1 MKYDLDKIK
10 EIYGESSI
18 YEIQDNIE
26 ELISNMKYLSKLGFK
41 DIYDILSTHPYM
53 FLIEEN
59 DFKEKVDK
67 LITELGVEYV
77 EKLDEDTSL
86 WESIYE

>member
-18 YEIQDNIE
+18 YELQDNIE
-26 ELISNMKYLSKLGFK
+26 ELVSNMKYLSKLGFT
-41 DIYDILSTHPYM
+41 DIYDIVSTHPYM
-53 FLIEEN
+53 FLITEEEFQN
-59 DFKEKVDK
+59 KVNILINK
-67 LITELGVEYV
+67 LGIEYI
-77 EKLDEDTSL
+77 EKLEEDTSL

>member
-18 YEIQDNIE
+18 YELEDNIE
-26 ELISNMKYLSKLGFK
+26 ELISNMKYLSSLGFS

-53 FLIEEN
+53 FLINEV
-59 DFKEKVDK
+59 DFKDKVNN
-67 LITELGVEYV
+67 LINELGIEYI
-77 EKLDEDTSL
+77 EKLDQDTSL

>member
-26 ELISNMKYLSKLGFK
+26 ELVSNMKYLSKLGFT
-41 DIYDILSTHPYM
+41 DIYDI
-53 FLIEEN
+53 
-59 DFKEKVDK
+59 
-67 LITELGVEYV
+67 
-77 EKLDEDTSL
+77 
-86 WESIYE
+86 

>member
-18 YEIQDNIE
+18 YELQDNID
-26 ELISNMKYLSKLGFK
+26 ELISNMKYLSKLGFNN
-41 DIYDILSTHPYM
+41 IYDIVSTHPYM
-53 FLIEEN
+53 FLIDEEN
-59 DFKEKVDK
+59 FKNKVDI
-67 LITELGVEYV
+67 LISDLGVEYI

-86 WESIYE
+86 WERVYE

>member
-18 YEIQDNIE
+18 YELQDNID
-26 ELISNMKYLSKLGFK
+26 ELISNMKYLSKLGFNN
-41 DIYDILSTHPYM
+41 IYDIVSTHPYM
-53 FLIEEN
+53 FLIDEEI
-59 DFKEKVDK
+59 FKNKVDI
-67 LITELGVEYV
+67 LISDLGVEYI

-86 WESIYE
+86 WERVYE